1 MKRGGV
7 EEAALIKWWDTL
19 DVLAGRMSPPNVKKG
34 LQMARDC
41 RHPDA
46 QWLCSRFP
54 EGSTLTDEEV
64 VTVMLAQGDD
74 PRALFLMWNHHLEQC
89 HGGSTM
95 LRRAAELGYAPA
107 QADLVLMA
115 EDKDAFAWA
124 ERAAV
129 QGDRWGLYQL
139 ADLLEDGRGCE
150 RDRSKAVALF
160 GEAADLGCGRSQS
173 SYGTLAFGERDWQR
187 YYWWG
192 RAAARGI
199 ACFHLREGV
208 IGLLPLFEQGECSRI
223 LFAIGLVLK
232 EGLNVLQGTLF
243 GHPLKAMD
251 EMDKLHQVVL
261 LYEAMQER
269 ARRAVVCWSIVGR
282 RLGVAKDVC
291 VLIAKMA
298 LEEAWQWGE
307 KA

>member
-1 MKRGGV
+1 MKTGRADAV
-7 EEAALIKWWDTL
+7 RWSDALDSFLETRF
-19 DVLAGRMSPPNVKKG
+19 DEG
-34 LQMARDC
+34 LRLARDS

-46 QWLCSRFP
+46 QWLCSTVP
-54 EGSTLTDEEV
+54 AGDVTGEGLKRAMV
-64 VTVMLAQGDD
+64 AQGED
-74 PRALFLMWNHHLEQC
+74 PRALFMLYCLRDGQQH
-89 HGGSTM
+89 

-307 KA
+307 KARDSEQGIA